1 MKKNI
6 IKFLKNPIIFIVLV
20 IILITV
26 STLFLNNNYVIL
38 DLTLII
44 QDIMV

>member
-6 IKFLKNPIIFIVLV
+6 IKFLKNPIIFMVLV

-26 STLFLNNNYVIL
+26 STLFLNNNNVI
-38 DLTLII
+38 
-44 QDIMV
+44 